1 MPSLFFLFRSQVDRL
16 KKWACQLRLYHS
28 EFKAELAINCFRVQN
43 RKLFAAVLQFIMIK
57 LGLAILLFRR
67 NRVEFNRTNQARR
80 K

>member
-1 MPSLFFLFRSQVDRL
+1 
-16 KKWACQLRLYHS
+16 
-28 EFKAELAINCFRVQN
+28 
-43 RKLFAAVLQFIMIK
+43 LQFIMIK